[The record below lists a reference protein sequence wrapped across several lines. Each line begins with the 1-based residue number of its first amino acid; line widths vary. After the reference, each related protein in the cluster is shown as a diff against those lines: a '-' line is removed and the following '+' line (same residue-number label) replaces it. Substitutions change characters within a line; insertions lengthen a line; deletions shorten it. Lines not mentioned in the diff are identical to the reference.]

1 MLTSAAPPLW
11 KPQPALP
18 TDELPVR
25 AALARRLPVAD
36 GLGIGI
42 KLFRLDHRRLERHR
56 TKRKL
61 NRLLLGLESYGP
73 AVLPRK
79 KNHATRVV
87 PEGGH

>member
-18 TDELPVR
+18 TDEFPVC
-25 AALARRLPVAD
+25 AALARRLPIAD
-36 GLGIGI
+36 GLGIGVE
-42 KLFRLDHRRLERHR
+42 LLRLNHRSLKRYR

-61 NRLLLGLESYGP
+61 DRLLLGLEPYGP

-79 KNHATRVV
+79 KNHAARVV

>member
-11 KPQPALP
+11 ETQTTLPAHK
-18 TDELPVR
+18 LPVR
-25 AALARRLPVAD
+25 AALARRLPIAD

-42 KLFRLDHRRLERHR
+42 ELLRLNHRSLKRYR

-61 NRLLLGLESYGP
+61 DRLLLRPESYGP
-73 AVLPRK
+73 AVLPWK
-79 KNHATRVV
+79 KNHAARVV